1 SSSRGGQSRWDAATP
16 APRNDDP
23 HYRRTSA
30 ASSRRSAWD
39 VPTPRRPTDQLSHRQ
54 STARHSTDRRSQHG
68 DGEDAETA
76 AERTEWDSAQRQLDR
91 DWYSIDESGGS
102 AVDDAHNPFADYV
115 EHDNKLEAK
124 LIGQQQQQQAKKMT
138 ARQMQY
144 SRDNE
149 LWVSNRLKQSGIV
162 QAAGAEDDDD
172 DMDKNRVH
180 LLVHDL
186 KPPFLEGTVLTR
198 QLDPVKTV
206 VDPTSDLAVFARKG
220 SALVRDLREKRE
232 RMKATRDAVNMA
244 GTMLGNVMGVHAEE
258 EAEAPAEPG
267 GNGMKGP
274 NDAAAAEPTGGSEF
288 ARTRSIREQRDARA
302 REVRDQ
308 LVDILKGSLKLQLTS
323 AGANWDVIRQ
333 CVCSAYFHQ
342 AARVK
347 SLGEYNDLRT
357 GMPCHLHPTSALYG
371 MGYTPDYIVYHE
383 LVFTSKEYMQCVTAV
398 DPKWL
403 AEMGPMF
410 FSLRE
415 AGASR
420 RKHADLHQAKMESE
434 FQMAQEEAAK
444 AAAELLRAQSR
455 SASRSQIV
463 TPGGANSIPR
473 FKTPRRRTNL

>member
-1 SSSRGGQSRWDAATP
+1 MYHRLAAAVLEVVVVLVRAVGTQQPQLHAAMTHTIALQS
-16 APRNDDP
+16 PRREDP
-23 HYRRTSA
+23 HGMF
-30 ASSRRSAWD
+30 
-39 VPTPRRPTDQLSHRQ
+39 PRRDGQLTSSHIGSQPSGTQQIDARSIETRQ
-54 STARHSTDRRSQHG
+54 GLTV
-68 DGEDAETA
+68 
-76 AERTEWDSAQRQLDR
+76 WLILDR

-115 EHDNKLEAK
+115 DHDNKLEAK
-124 LIGQQQQQQAKKMT
+124 LIGQQQQQAKKMT

-162 QAAGAEDDDD
+162 QAAGAEEDDD

-180 LLVHDL
+180 LL
-186 KPPFLEGTVLTR
+186 
-198 QLDPVKTV
+198 
-206 VDPTSDLAVFARKG
+206 
-220 SALVRDLREKRE
+220 
-232 RMKATRDAVNMA
+232 
-244 GTMLGNVMGVHAEE
+244 
-258 EAEAPAEPG
+258 
-267 GNGMKGP
+267 
-274 NDAAAAEPTGGSEF
+274 
-288 ARTRSIREQRDARA
+288 
-302 REVRDQ
+302 
-308 LVDILKGSLKLQLTS
+308 S
-323 AGANWDVIRQ
+323 AGANWGAICQ
-333 CVCSAYFHQ
+333 CICSAYFHQ

-420 RKHADLHQAKMESE
+420 KKHADLHQAKMESE
-434 FQMAQEEAAK
+434 FQLAQEEEAAR
-444 AAAELLRAQSR
+444 AAAERLRAQSR

-473 FKTPRRRTNL
+473 SKTPRRRTNI